1 MEHLTLKTFRLTISR
16 DSYFCR
22 ENTCAYDPVQN
33 QWHNFPLSFLPPYM
47 RFPLAAVGGLLF
59 VRGGLINA
67 GVLAV
72 CNPMMR
78 TWRELPSMIHKR
90 LNSLVGIYEE
100 KSTKSY
106 KIVVAGGTSECGGDY
121 ECTTEVYD
129 SLTDSWQV
137 DKA

>member
-1 MEHLTLKTFRLTISR
+1 
-16 DSYFCR
+16 
-22 ENTCAYDPVQN
+22 
-33 QWHNFPLSFLPPYM
+33 M

-72 CNPMMR
+72 CNPMTR

-137 DKA
+137 DKV